1 MAPAGRAPTAA
12 GIMIERYTRPRMA
25 ALWAEEHRL
34 ATWLEVELLAC
45 EALATRG
52 QIPTSVAE
60 DLRSRARVDPLRV
73 RAIEAEV
80 RHDVIA
86 FVTAV
91 AETVGDSGRYLHL
104 GLTSSDIVDT
114 AFAVVLRDAADL
126 LLTELDTLRTAVRR
140 QAERHAHTV
149 MIGRTHGIHAEPMT
163 LGLKLA
169 SWYTQLGRAGR
180 RLRAAREEIAVGK
193 LSGAVG
199 TFANVDPEVE
209 AAVLG
214 RLGLGAEPVATQ
226 VVARD
231 RHAAFFSAL
240 ALLAASLERIA
251 LEIRH
256 LQRTEVGE
264 IQEPFAA
271 GQKGSSAMPHK
282 RNPILAENLCGLARL
297 VRSYADAA
305 VENVA
310 LWHERDISHSSV
322 ERVIA
327 PDATILVDFML
338 ARTTE
343 IVEGLVVAPERMA
356 HNLGLL
362 GPAIHSE
369 QLLLSL
375 VRHGVPRERAYRWI
389 QRHGLAGAATDFRAA
404 VQSDPDISAVL
415 ATAEIDAVF
424 DVKHHLRHV
433 DTLLARAFAAQEADH
448 GAG

>member
-1 MAPAGRAPTAA
+1 
-12 GIMIERYTRPRMA
+12 MIERYTRPQMA
-25 ALWAEEHRL
+25 ALWSEERRL
-34 ATWLEVELLAC
+34 ATWLEVELLVC
-45 EALATRG
+45 ETLASRG
-52 QIPTSVAE
+52 EIPAGVAQE
-60 DLRSRARVDPLRV
+60 LRRRATVDPARV

-91 AETVGDSGRYLHL
+91 AETVGDAGRYLHL
-104 GLTSSDIVDT
+104 GLTSSDVVDT
-114 AFAVVLRDAADL
+114 AFAVTLRDAADL
-126 LLTELDTLRTAVRR
+126 LLRELDTLRAAVRV
-140 QAERHAHTV
+140 QAERHAHTP
-149 MIGRTHGIHAEPMT
+149 MIGRTHGIHAEPT
-163 LGLKLA
+163 TFGLKLA
-169 SWYTQLGRAGR
+169 SWYTQLERAGR
-180 RLRAAREEIAVGK
+180 RLRAARREIAVGK

-199 TFANVDPEVE
+199 TFANVDPEIE
-209 AAVLG
+209 TAVLT

-251 LEIRH
+251 LEVRH

-264 IQEPFAA
+264 VQEPFAA

-343 IVEGLVVAPERMA
+343 IVTGLVVSPERMA
-356 HNLGLL
+356 ENLRLF

-375 VRHGVPRERAYRWI
+375 VRHGVARDRAYRWI
-389 QRHGLAGAATDFRAA
+389 QRHGLAGGAADFRAA
-404 VQSDPDISAVL
+404 VRSDPDIAGVLSA
-415 ATAEIDAVF
+415 AEIDAVL
-424 DVKHHLRHV
+424 DVSQHLRHV
-433 DTLLARAFAAQEADH
+433 DALMTRAFATEAED
-448 GAG
+448 GAR